1 MSVSPQGHK
10 FPLSVQDLSLS
21 LRTLPFSLTLARG
34 EALSLLA
41 EDGTTLRRF
50 CDILAGYVAPACGEI
65 LIDGVDVTSTD
76 ASRRAVSLISP
87 RDPAFGHLTVRENI
101 AFPLCVRGLTQGERE
116 AGVARFLALLGLD
129 GLASVRADRLTA
141 EHNLRLRLA
150 RSLAYAPSV
159 LVLDDIMNGLDLR
172 EESRIRQVLSRLHR
186 ALGLSLIYAARSRE
200 DSVWLGGRIALF
212 DNHTLVQCAEA
223 STLLERP
230 TAPESARL
238 FGEANLLSG
247 RVLEIEDDVARI
259 HLACG
264 GVVEAMAEP
273 DLAEDTLCTL
283 CIRPDR
289 MTPLFSTPIA
299 GEDDMPP
306 LMATIQ
312 SVLHTG
318 DQMRLKLRL
327 SDGGEIEMRRPL
339 LQSMRMMTPGT
350 ALQLA
355 WQASQAV
362 AFPMKDA
369 L

>member
-1 MSVSPQGHK
+1 MSGSPQGQT
-10 FPLSVQDLSLS
+10 FPLSVQNLSLS
-21 LRTLPFSLTLARG
+21 LQTLPFSLTLAKG

-50 CDILAGYVAPACGEI
+50 CDILAGYAAPACGEI
-65 LIDGVDVTSTD
+65 LIDGVNTSDRKD
-76 ASRRAVSLISP
+76 ARRAISLISP

-101 AFPLCVRGLTQGERE
+101 AFPLRVRGLSQGELDS
-116 AGVARFLALLGLD
+116 GVSRFLALLGLD
-129 GLASVRADRLTA
+129 GLASAKADKLSA

-159 LVLDDIMNGLDLR
+159 LVLDDIMTELDLR
-172 EESRIRQVLSRLHR
+172 EESRIRQVLSKLHR
-186 ALGLSLIYAARSRE
+186 ALGLSLVYAAQNRE
-200 DSVWLGGRIALF
+200 DAVWLGGRIALF
-212 DNHTLVQCAEA
+212 DNHTLVQCAVA

-259 HLACG
+259 RLACG
-264 GVVEAMAEP
+264 GVIEAMAEP
-273 DLAEDTLCTL
+273 DLTEDTLCTV

-289 MTPLFSTPIA
+289 MTPLFSAPIA
-299 GEDDMPP
+299 GDDDTPP
-306 LMATIQ
+306 LLATIQ

-339 LQSMRMMTPGT
+339 LQSMRMMAPGT
-350 ALQLA
+350 AIQLA